1 MIQQDTIIA
10 LATPSGRGGL
20 GVLRLSGPEA
30 WAVARGVLK
39 RSGKKAAAEEES
51 ETPDWPPEP
60 WRVRMAELADDG
72 GETIDRV
79 LVTFFRGP
87 RSYSAED
94 TVEISCHGSPVVV
107 QYLIGRCLKG
117 GARLAEPGEFTQRAF
132 LNGRIDLTQAEAVRD
147 FIDART
153 LYQAKVAAQQ
163 MDGSVAHWVAPLKKH
178 LVDLIALLEAGIDF
192 AEDDVSVLSG
202 ERIRVA
208 LEAVMDPLA
217 RMRDSFLGGR
227 ILQNGLTLAV
237 VGRPNVGKSSL
248 FNCLVKQ
255 DRAIVTAAVGTTRD
269 LVAETVEI
277 EGIPLRFLDTAGV
290 RQASDEAESIGV
302 RKALEAAADSDLI
315 LMVLDGSEPLMDE
328 DCHLL
333 ERLLPQGKLLLA
345 VNKSDLEQRLPVE
358 KLKKLCNGE
367 AGAEERIPSLSE
379 MLPEVPVIPVSAT
392 QRRGI
397 DDLRRLILQTAAP
410 SLDGGRE
417 LQMLTNVR
425 QARMVTE
432 SLVALGR
439 AGDGVGEELPHEM
452 LLIDLYNGLRPLD
465 ALTGE
470 TTVEDILTN
479 IFSNF
484 CIGK

>member
-30 WAVARGVLK
+30 WAVAGGILK
-39 RSGKKAAAEEES
+39 RSGKKAAAEEAGEA
-51 ETPDWPPEP
+51 PQWPPEP

-79 LVTFFRGP
+79 LVTYFRGP
-87 RSYSAED
+87 RSYTAED
-94 TVEISCHGSPVVV
+94 TVEIACHGSPVVV
-107 QYLIGRCLKG
+107 RYLIGRCLEA

-147 FIDART
+147 FIEART
-153 LYQAKVAAQQ
+153 LYQAKVASQQ
-163 MDGSVAHWVAPLKKH
+163 MEGSVAHWVAPVKRQ
-178 LVDLIALLEAGIDF
+178 LVNLIALLEAGIDF

-208 LEAVMDPLA
+208 LEAVMEPLA
-217 RMRDSFLGGR
+217 RMRDSFPGGR
-227 ILQNGLTLAV
+227 ILQDGLTLAV

-248 FNCLVKQ
+248 FNCLVRQ
-255 DRAIVTAAVGTTRD
+255 DRAIVTAAAGTTRD

-302 RKALEAAADSDLI
+302 RKALEAATDSDLI
-315 LMVLDGSEPLMDE
+315 LMVLDGSETLTDE
-328 DCHLL
+328 DRHLL
-333 ERLLPQGKLLLA
+333 ERLLPLGKLLLA

-358 KLKKLCNGE
+358 SLKKLCNGA
-367 AGAEERIPSLSE
+367 AGAEERIPP
-379 MLPEVPVIPVSAT
+379 LPEVPVIPVSAT
-392 QRRGI
+392 QHRGI
-397 DDLRRLILQTAAP
+397 DDLRRLILHTAAP

-425 QARMVTE
+425 QERLVAE
-432 SLVALGR
+432 SLDALGR
-439 AGDGVGEELPHEM
+439 AGVGVGEELPHEM
-452 LLIDLYNGLRPLD
+452 LLIDLYNALRPLD